1 MTVILPV
8 PLGDGSDAVLE
19 IEADLD
25 EQGHD
30 LHLVARDG
38 NRLPPAAFTLAA
50 AMDKVVPV
58 LDRIFTRVRQTGRRP
73 DEIGVEIGLKIG
85 GEHGVIL
92 TKGTAEANVKLTV
105 KWFADSSRL
114 ADDPAES
121 QDPPAP
127 DGGFGTAAGPDSVG
141 GTDGAQTSPS

>member
-50 AMDKVVPV
+50 AMDKIVPV
-58 LDRIFTRVRQTGRRP
+58 LDRIITRVRRTGSRP
-73 DEIGVEIGLKIG
+73 DEVGVEVGLKIG

-105 KWFADSSRL
+105 KWYAGSRPANDQAEPGNAPTPDDAPRAAD
-114 ADDPAES
+114 
-121 QDPPAP
+121 
-127 DGGFGTAAGPDSVG
+127 GPDSVG
-141 GTDGAQTSPS
+141 GTGEAQTSAS